1 MCNHFPFSRL
11 KGYKNTIKDLNI
23 MKRKLIHTGLALT
36 LIAFFTVTG
45 CKKEAQVVDDSAQ
58 YAEELMI
65 DDADKSYNEVAITEG
80 GEESE
85 FSAENEGL
93 PEAYVLVET
102 DMDDAGFK
110 RGIERRFFTCL
121 KKLNLLDTQVAM
133 LRKAVRAYEECKA
146 NDMRMHREAYAKLI
160 LRIEG
165 ARKELVTK
173 LRLGKI
179 TKAQFEQG
187 IKELRADFMESL
199 RKIKMS
205 YAKTLKACYEKFLR
219 ASRAAMTERQWKA
232 FVDCYR

>member
-1 MCNHFPFSRL
+1 
-11 KGYKNTIKDLNI
+11 
-23 MKRKLIHTGLALT
+23 MKRKLIHTGFALT
-36 LIAFFTVTG
+36 LIALFTVTG
-45 CKKEAQVVDDSAQ
+45 CKKEEQIADDSAQ
-58 YAEELMI
+58 YAEQLMI

-80 GEESE
+80 GEDSE

-121 KKLNLLDTQVAM
+121 KKLNLTDTQVVL

-146 NDMRMHREAYAKLI
+146 ADIKRHREAYAKLI
-160 LRIEG
+160 LRIEA
-165 ARKELVTK
+165 ARKDLLVK
-173 LRLGKI
+173 LRTGQI

-205 YAKTLKACYEKFLR
+205 YAKTLKACYDKFLR
-219 ASRAAMTERQWKA
+219 ASRAAMTDRQWKA
-232 FVDCYR
+232 FVNCYR